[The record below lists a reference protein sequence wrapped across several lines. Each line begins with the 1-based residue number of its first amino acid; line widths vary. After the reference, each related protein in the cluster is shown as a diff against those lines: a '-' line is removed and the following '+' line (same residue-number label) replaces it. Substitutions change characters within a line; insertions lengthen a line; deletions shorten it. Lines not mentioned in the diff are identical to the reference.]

1 MKNHDIS
8 LLRQAAEELHNHD
21 KSYKRAI
28 NFDLLVY
35 IVVLVVAVLSIR
47 MFIGEPVR
55 VQGDSMYPT
64 LFDRE
69 RLIIEKVTYYF
80 KEPERGDIIIC
91 FYPGYTE
98 SCVKRVIG
106 LPGDIIEIK
115 DNVLYING
123 DPLDESEYW
132 DDIMYQ
138 DVEPH
143 LVSMDSVYVIGDNR
157 NYSGDSRSP
166 GIGDIPYNKIVGKA
180 VCVMWPID
188 SWRIVEHVDYT
199 A

>member
-1 MKNHDIS
+1 MKNRDIS
-8 LLRQAAEELHNHD
+8 LLRQAAEELHNND
-21 KSYKRAI
+21 KSYRRAI
-28 NFDLLVY
+28 NIDLLIY
-35 IVVLVVAVLSIR
+35 IVVLVVAVLSVR

-55 VQGDSMYPT
+55 VKGDSMYPT

-69 RLIIEKVTYYF
+69 RLIIEKITYYF

-91 FYPGYTE
+91 YYPGYTE

-123 DPLDESEYW
+123 APLDESEYW

-143 LVSMDSVYVIGDNR
+143 LVSMGSVYVMGDNR

-166 GIGDIPYNKIVGKA
+166 LIGDIPYNKIVGKA
-180 VCVMWPID
+180 VFVMWPFD
-188 SWRIVEHVDYT
+188 SLRVVEHINYS

>member
-1 MKNHDIS
+1 MKNRDIS
-8 LLRQAAEELHNHD
+8 LLRQAAEELHNND
-21 KSYKRAI
+21 KSYRRAI
-28 NFDLLVY
+28 NIDLLIY
-35 IVVLVVAVLSIR
+35 IVVLVVAVLSVR

-55 VQGDSMYPT
+55 VKGDSMYPT

-69 RLIIEKVTYYF
+69 RLIIEKITYYF

-91 FYPGYTE
+91 YYPGYIE

-106 LPGDIIEIK
+106 LPGDIIEVK

-123 DPLDESEYW
+123 APLDESEYW

-143 LVSMDSVYVIGDNR
+143 LVSMGSVYVMGDNR

-166 GIGDIPYNKIVGKA
+166 LIGDIPYNKIVGKA
-180 VCVMWPID
+180 IFVMWPFD
-188 SWRIVEHVDYT
+188 SLRVVEHINYS